1 MKTEFF
7 FIYRTNK
14 TAINKKKSFKRVRN
28 VFNDW
33 LIRTSTVRS
42 ETFSFLAISLYF
54 IPFIRLNTKTSF

>member
-1 MKTEFF
+1 MKTEF

-14 TAINKKKSFKRVRN
+14 TAINKKKSFRRVRN

>member
-1 MKTEFF
+1 MKTEF

-14 TAINKKKSFKRVRN
+14 TAINKKKSFRRVRN

-42 ETFSFLAISLYF
+42 ETFSF
-54 IPFIRLNTKTSF
+54 

>member
-1 MKTEFF
+1 MKTEIF

-14 TAINKKKSFKRVRN
+14 TAINKKKSFRRVRN